1 MSPAG
6 AVYWDRFRGFHLRMA
21 SNIHEV
27 TKNTAR
33 HVIQLITKTSE
44 NLKMMEVSK
53 HFDPIQELGSGS
65 YGKVLLAKHRGSGQ
79 LVAVKL
85 LSKQKIPMD
94 NFLVEYG
101 MSISLSGHPNIITTH
116 EVAFHTNRDYV
127 FVQEVATAGTL
138 HSLIQ
143 PNVGLNEET
152 VKKCVPQIAS
162 ALQYMHNKGMVHCDI
177 KPDNILLMDFECNII
192 KVADFGL
199 ARLQGTEAPSLSG
212 FIPYTAPEQCN
223 LKPGEQLLLHPS
235 IDIWAFGV
243 MVYIAMTGY
252 FPWIGAEGH
261 DPTYRDFARWQ
272 WVYNY
277 FKGKDG
283 MASNI
288 EDVTKNTAKNL
299 LELISETSENLRM
312 MEVTD
317 FFDPIKE
324 LGSGSYGKVLL
335 AKHRGS
341 DELVAVKL
349 MSKKTTPKD
358 NFLMEYGMSLS
369 LSSHPNIIATHEI
382 VFHTSSDYVFVQE
395 VASAGDLLSI
405 VKERVGLNEDIVKS
419 CVLQIANALDFM
431 HSKGM
436 VHRDIKLD
444 NILLMDMECNN
455 VKLADFGLTMLQGTQ
470 APFMPWFIPYSAPE
484 LCTLKQG
491 EKLLLHPSID
501 IWAFGVMIYAAM
513 TGSFPWREAG
523 SHDLKYQKFAWWQT
537 QKDLTLSPRK
547 WRQFSIEAR
556 KMFWGMLALNA
567 SERCSALDVL
577 KYVHL
582 PWKAEMPPENLSRNT
597 VVHMT

>member
-6 AVYWDRFRGFHLRMA
+6 AVYWDRFRGFHLR
-21 SNIHEV
+21 
-27 TKNTAR
+27 
-33 HVIQLITKTSE
+33 
-44 NLKMMEVSK
+44 
-53 HFDPIQELGSGS
+53 
-65 YGKVLLAKHRGSGQ
+65 
-79 LVAVKL
+79 
-85 LSKQKIPMD
+85 
-94 NFLVEYG
+94 
-101 MSISLSGHPNIITTH
+101 
-116 EVAFHTNRDYV
+116 
-127 FVQEVATAGTL
+127 
-138 HSLIQ
+138 
-143 PNVGLNEET
+143 
-152 VKKCVPQIAS
+152 
-162 ALQYMHNKGMVHCDI
+162 
-177 KPDNILLMDFECNII
+177 
-192 KVADFGL
+192 
-199 ARLQGTEAPSLSG
+199 
-212 FIPYTAPEQCN
+212 
-223 LKPGEQLLLHPS
+223 
-235 IDIWAFGV
+235 
-243 MVYIAMTGY
+243 
-252 FPWIGAEGH
+252 
-261 DPTYRDFARWQ
+261 
-272 WVYNY
+272 
-277 FKGKDG
+277 

-324 LGSGSYGKVLL
+324 LGSGLYGKVLL

-349 MSKKTTPKD
+349 MSKETTPKD

-395 VASAGDLLSI
+395 VAPAGDLLSI
-405 VKERVGLNEDIVKS
+405 VKERVGLKEDIVKS

-444 NILLMDMECNN
+444 NILLMDIQCNN

-491 EKLLLHPSID
+491 ETLLLHPSID
-501 IWAFGVMIYAAM
+501 IWAFGVMIYTAM

-523 SHDLKYQKFAWWQT
+523 SHDLEYQKFAWWQT

-556 KMFWGMLALNA
+556 QMFWDMLALNA

-582 PWKAEMPPENLSRNT
+582 PWKAEMPPESLSRNT
-597 VVHMT
+597 VVHVT